1 MSTEVSCKD
10 SPCRVVLDTHVAL
23 DGLLFRQP
31 TVAPLMR
38 VLRAG
43 DIAWIGT
50 AVMRQ
55 EFEHILRHP
64 KLARYSP
71 ECERILAEYDA
82 HVCPLPEPASDP
94 TLRCRDR
101 DDQVFLDLALQHRAP
116 WLLTRDRDLLSL
128 TRRAARRGLGIVAPE
143 RFLGAAGLGGAGL
156 DAGPDEC
163 SFRRAGL

>member
-1 MSTEVSCKD
+1 MSNAVSRKD

-31 TVAPLMR
+31 SVAPLMQA
-38 VLRAG
+38 LRAG
-43 DIAWIGT
+43 EIAWIGT
-50 AVMRQ
+50 ATMRQ

-64 KLARYSP
+64 KLARYNP
-71 ECERILAEYDA
+71 QCEHVLIEFDA
-82 HVCPLPEPASDP
+82 WLCLQPEPVTDP
-94 TLRCRDR
+94 LLRCRDR

-128 TRRAARRGLGIVAPE
+128 ARRAARRGLGIVAPE
-143 RFLGAAGLGGAGL
+143 RFLDAAGLGGAGL

-163 SFRRAGL
+163 SFQRAGL